1 MIRLKIV
8 ISTYIYP
15 YILSTVK
22 FFCVYLGLSSKT
34 LSLEIS
40 QFLHTIETSVAITI
54 KNYLHSDI
62 CIWGQ
67 KRFCTLKNKK
77 VLKITVKQI
86 FMFYSNNIH

>member
-8 ISTYIYP
+8 ISTYTYP

-22 FFCVYLGLSSKT
+22 FFCVYLGLNSKT

-54 KNYLHSDI
+54 KII
-62 CIWGQ
+62 CTVIYVFGD
-67 KRFCTLKNKK
+67 KRDS
-77 VLKITVKQI
+77 VL
-86 FMFYSNNIH
+86 